1 MYFMFR
7 QLLFLGCGLFYM
19 ATFANNT
26 PKYLSKQQI
35 EAMFIEQ
42 NIDLLAQRLEISQA
56 QAQVIQS
63 KLWPNPTFEISEVNF
78 WKTTDIEPQPMIW
91 GNWGEAQ
98 QISMHLEQQI
108 QTAGKR
114 RKNIELQR
122 LTVEQ
127 KEQEFSGI
135 LAQSKLELRT
145 LLTQLQITQE
155 QIKLYHQQIQYTK
168 ALLQGFK
175 KQLALGN
182 ISQVDY
188 IRLQAAQLQFQKQ
201 YTELCSDEQESL
213 KELKNFLNIGQ
224 NIHLYI
230 SDALELPTFE
240 VSELF
245 LEDWIIKAQE
255 NRAEIQIQKN
265 QELQSLKQLE
275 IFKAENTPDITLG
288 VDYDRGG
295 NIMRNFVGFGVSFD
309 LPIFDRNKGNIAET
323 KLELQKN
330 TLQRQQVQ
338 NSIANDIIQAYK
350 NYNKSLELL
359 LEMDQDYEPEL
370 DRLMLVYQEN
380 FKNKNVSLIQY
391 LDFIEAYLDN
401 KSLILDTKKQ
411 IVDQFETLQFSI
423 GTEL

>member
-1 MYFMFR
+1 MLR
-7 QLLFLGCGLFYM
+7 QLLFLGCGLFCLT
-19 ATFANNT
+19 TFAEST

-35 EAMFIEQ
+35 EAMFMEQ

-63 KLWPNPTFEISEVNF
+63 KLWPNPTFEISEVNL
-78 WKTTDIEPQPMIW
+78 WKTTDIETQPIIW
-91 GNWGEAQ
+91 GNWGQAQ

-127 KEQEFSGI
+127 KEQEFSAI
-135 LAQSKLELRT
+135 LAQSKLDLRT
-145 LLTQLQITQE
+145 LLTELQSTQE
-155 QIKLYHQQIQYTK
+155 QIKLYKEQIQYTK
-168 ALLQGFK
+168 TLLQGFK
-175 KQLALGN
+175 KQLDLGN

-224 NIHLYI
+224 DIHLYI
-230 SDALELPTFE
+230 SDALELPTFQ

-255 NRAEIQIQKN
+255 NRADVQIQKN

-275 IFKAENTPDITLG
+275 IFKAQNTPDITLG

-309 LPIFDRNKGNIAET
+309 LPVFDRNKGNIAEA
-323 KLELQKN
+323 KLEIQKN
-330 TLQRQQVQ
+330 TLQKQQVQ
-338 NSIANDIIQAYK
+338 NSIANDIVQAYK

-359 LEMDQDYEPEL
+359 LEMDKDYEPEL
-370 DRLMLVYQEN
+370 DRLMVVYQEN

-411 IVDQFETLQFSI
+411 IVDQFETLQYSI

>member
-1 MYFMFR
+1 MLR
-7 QLLFLGCGLFYM
+7 QLLFLGCGLFCLT
-19 ATFANNT
+19 TFAKGT
-26 PKYLSKQQI
+26 PKHLSKQQI
-35 EAMFIEQ
+35 EAMFMEQ

-63 KLWPNPTFEISEVNF
+63 KLWPNPTFEISEVNL
-78 WKTTDIEPQPMIW
+78 WKTTDIETQPIIW
-91 GNWGEAQ
+91 GNWGQAQ

-127 KEQEFSGI
+127 KEQEFSAI
-135 LAQSKLELRT
+135 LAQSKLDLRT
-145 LLTQLQITQE
+145 LLTELQSTQE
-155 QIKLYHQQIQYTK
+155 QIKLYQGQIQYTK

-175 KQLALGN
+175 KQFDLGN

-224 NIHLYI
+224 DIHLYI
-230 SDALELPTFE
+230 TDALELPTFQVTE
-240 VSELF
+240 IF

-255 NRAEIQIQKN
+255 NRADVQIQKN

-275 IFKAENTPDITLG
+275 IFKAQNTPDITLG
-288 VDYDRGG
+288 IDYDRGG

-309 LPIFDRNKGNIAET
+309 LPVFDRNKGNIAEA
-323 KLELQKN
+323 KLEIQKSTLQK
-330 TLQRQQVQ
+330 QQVQ
-338 NSIANDIIQAYK
+338 NSIANDIVQAYK
-350 NYNKSLELL
+350 NYTKSLELL
-359 LEMDQDYEPEL
+359 LEMDKDYEPEL
-370 DRLMLVYQEN
+370 DRLMRVYQEN

-411 IVDQFETLQFSI
+411 IVDQFETLQYSI